1 MKLKNFFLFHQNR
14 NGDDFR
20 LTYPTEEKREQYQ
33 QERKKAAE
41 ELHKNVSPKLND
53 NFNLIRSIYTY
64 PQNNDIIIRQ
74 FDLHAGEQTW
84 KAFAVYI
91 DGMVDRALISSAV
104 INPLQLIPQVNSE
117 ITSGAALK
125 DIVASRLISVN
136 QLTTETAME
145 KIVSSINIGCCVL
158 FIDDVA
164 EAFIADVK
172 SWEHRT
178 VSTAENEQTIEG
190 PKEAFNEI
198 LRMNTALI
206 RKILNTQKLVIEM
219 YTIGT
224 ESKTL
229 TALMYI
235 KDIANDSLIEEARRR
250 INGVRVDYLI
260 GTEELLQFIEEK
272 TFMLTPQLL
281 TTERPDRV
289 ARELSEGR
297 IAIMVHGS
305 PTALIA
311 PTNFIEL
318 LYSPEDMYNRFFYTN
333 MIKVVRM
340 IGVFISLFLPA
351 LYITLTLYHQE
362 MIPTFL
368 LYTIQSAQAN
378 VPFSTIGEIVIMEF
392 AFELIRE
399 AGIRVPGPI
408 GPTLGIIGALIL
420 GQASVAANIVS
431 PVAIIIVAITGI
443 GSFAT
448 TNYSLGL
455 SFRFLRFVFIIL
467 ASLGGIL
474 GLVMGII
481 IYLAVLASTK
491 SFGVPML
498 SPIAPKSKSLLG
510 STLFVLPIWKF
521 EQRSDFLN
529 TKNNKRQPKIS
540 RLWDK
545 PKR

>member
-1 MKLKNFFLFHQNR
+1 MKLKNIFLFSGQQNR
-14 NGDDFR
+14 NDFT
-20 LTYPTEEKREQYQ
+20 LKYPSEEKREEYR
-33 QERKKAAE
+33 QEQKNAADELRKE
-41 ELHKNVSPKLND
+41 VSAKLSD
-53 NFNLIRSIYTY
+53 NLTLMQSIYTH
-64 PQNNDIIIRQ
+64 PQNNDFIIRH
-74 FDLHAGEQTW
+74 FELHAGEQTW

-91 DGMVDRALISSAV
+91 DGMVDRALISNAI
-104 INPLQLIPQVNSE
+104 INPLQMIPQINSG
-117 ITSGAALK
+117 ITSGTALK
-125 DIVASRLISVN
+125 NAIASRLISVN
-136 QLTTETAME
+136 QLTNEASME
-145 KIVSSINIGCCVL
+145 KIVSAINIGCCVV
-158 FIDDVA
+158 FVDEIA

-172 SWEHRT
+172 SWEHRPI
-178 VSTAENEQTIEG
+178 STAENERTIEG

-219 YTIGT
+219 YKIGT

-229 TALMYI
+229 CALMYI
-235 KDIANDSLIEEARRR
+235 KDIANESLIEESRRR
-250 INGVRVDYLI
+250 LNGIRVDYLI
-260 GTEELLQFIEEK
+260 GTEELLQYIEEN

-281 TTERPDRV
+281 STERPDRV
-289 ARELSEGR
+289 ARELTEGR
-297 IAIMVHGS
+297 IAMMVHGS

-311 PTNFIEL
+311 PTNFFEL

-333 MIKVVRM
+333 LIKVVRM
-340 IGVFISLFLPA
+340 IGVLISLFLPT
-351 LYITLTLYHQE
+351 LYIMLTLYHQE

-368 LYTIQSAQAN
+368 LYTIQSAQSN
-378 VPFSTIGEIVIMEF
+378 VPFSTIWEIVIMEF

-399 AGIRVPGPI
+399 AGLRVPGPI

-420 GQASVAANIVS
+420 GQASVAANIIS

-455 SFRFLRFVFIIL
+455 SFRFLRFVFMFL
-467 ASLGGIL
+467 ASVGGIL

-481 IYLAVLASTK
+481 VYLAVLVTTK

-498 SPIAPKSKSLLG
+498 SPIAPKSKSVLG
-510 STLFVLPIWKF
+510 SVLFVPPIWKF

-529 TKNNKRQPKIS
+529 TKRNKRQPKIS
-540 RLWDK
+540 RAWDK
-545 PKR
+545 TKR